1 MVSDRPASRS
11 VASTLRAIARPTA
24 RRLLVNTIRSSLL
37 CASLCCA
44 GAAIEATENEAVA
57 PTDRYVL
64 PSLNGPIVAE
74 RVLAGL
80 SQPVAIEFLP
90 DGKALILQRDRGLM
104 SIADFD
110 AGSKVDVT
118 GMPDML
124 VLEAAGAHDVE
135 LHPQYRENG
144 WIYVAYSEGE
154 PYRSTAV
161 VDRVRLE
168 GSRVAARERVFSAD
182 AYSEGLYHFAAR
194 IAFVDGYLFLALGDR
209 EHPPMAQDNSNH
221 AGTIVRLHDDGRVPA
236 DNPFVGA
243 TAAEGAKPPRPE
255 IWSFGHRDPQGL
267 YRHPETGELWSHEH
281 GPRGGDEL
289 NRVKKGANY
298 GWPVVS
304 YGFQYDGG
312 PIGMGIPAQE
322 GMEVPAWVYVPSIAP
337 SDLVIYQG
345 AAFPAWQGNFL
356 IGSMVQTHFNR
367 LVMRDG
373 EIVAEERLALRLLGR
388 IRAVAVDPA
397 GLVYLGSDNGEI
409 WRLRPQ

>member
-1 MVSDRPASRS
+1 MLGKFGLAATAMLVLPFSIAANGAETSSPESPDR
-11 VASTLRAIARPTA
+11 L
-24 RRLLVNTIRSSLL
+24 
-37 CASLCCA
+37 
-44 GAAIEATENEAVA
+44 
-57 PTDRYVL
+57 VL

-74 RVLAGL
+74 RVMSGL

-90 DGKALILQRDRGLM
+90 DGTALILQRDRGLM
-104 SIADFD
+104 SHVDFRT
-110 AGSKVDVT
+110 GRKVDVE

-124 VLEAAGAHDVE
+124 VKEAAGAHDIE
-135 LHPQYRENG
+135 LHPRHAENG

-154 PYRSTAV
+154 EYRSTAV
-161 VDRVRLE
+161 VDRVRL
-168 GSRVAARERVFSAD
+168 RNDKVTARERIFTAD

-194 IAFVDGYLFLALGDR
+194 MAFVDGYLYLAIGDR

-221 AGTIVRLHDDGRVPA
+221 AGTIVRLHDDGRVPS

-243 TAAEGAKPPRPE
+243 TAPEGTAPPRPE

-267 YRHPETGELWSHEH
+267 YRHPQTGELWSHEH
-281 GPRGGDEL
+281 GPRGGDEINL
-289 NRVKKGANY
+289 VKKGANY

-304 YGFQYDGG
+304 YGLQYDGG
-312 PIGMGIPAQE
+312 PIGMGIPMQE

-345 AAFPAWQGNFL
+345 KAFPAWQGNFL

-367 LVMRDG
+367 VVMRDG
-373 EIVAEERLALRLLGR
+373 EAVAEERIAKRVLGR
-388 IRAVAVDPA
+388 VRAVAVDAA